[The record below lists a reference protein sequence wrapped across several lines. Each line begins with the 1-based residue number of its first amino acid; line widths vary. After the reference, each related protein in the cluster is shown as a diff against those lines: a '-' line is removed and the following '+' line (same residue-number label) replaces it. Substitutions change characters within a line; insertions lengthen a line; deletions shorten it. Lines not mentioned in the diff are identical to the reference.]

1 MAHIPSVHKP
11 SASEAERR
19 ERYLAFSFRAADRQ
33 RPTLLKLAALMQ
45 ANAEELG
52 SLDGAMNSFNG
63 RLDVAGTK
71 FVLKE
76 HTVLAGASAQSKC
89 FP

>member
-1 MAHIPSVHKP
+1 MAHIPSVHEP

-19 ERYLAFSFRAADRQ
+19 ERYLSFSFRAADRQ

-52 SLDGAMNSFNG
+52 SLDGAMNSFNT
-63 RLDVAGTK
+63 RPDNAGTE
-71 FVLKE
+71 FVMKE
-76 HTVLAGASAQSKC
+76 HAVLGKVDMREKLT
-89 FP
+89 